1 MLRKFIHRHG
11 LITDGCVVM
20 DPTNEAI
27 IEGVYKKSIRE
38 GEERLM
44 LAVLEEAVQ
53 CFQEYVLPARP
64 REQRLFQEAE
74 EWFLNKDS
82 DYIFSF
88 EYICET
94 LKFDPDYIRQG
105 LMTWR
110 DAKRKIASIHPETNR
125 RAKLLRTRHLPRSG
139 RLAKAG

>member
-11 LITDGCVVM
+11 LVSDGCVVM